1 MANEIELMVSIR
13 RQGDAGVLRRG
24 DVMTCRLAGGKWG
37 TQELKTHQVV
47 LWPGE
52 NPTELEENASM
63 LLQAILHK
71 KADWGEPNPRVDY
84 PFCEIVHETPEDDNG
99 SPMVDFDNQPI
110 ENVVMTNRSILHFDF
125 TSLPQ
130 GQLDAVLNK
139 SVSAEFISA
148 DDVSVSVDERG
159 VDKREP
165 SQRGKKSHRNNASA
179 NPVLHANDALRRD
192 ETTDTIEFLSRKV
205 EPIKSWRV

>member
-13 RQGDAGVLRRG
+13 RQGDSGVLRRG

-52 NPTELEENASM
+52 NPTELEENASA

-71 KADWGEPNPRVDY
+71 KAAWGEPNPRVDY

-99 SPMVDFDNQPI
+99 SPVVDFDNQPI
-110 ENVVMTNRSILHFDF
+110 ENVVMTNRSVLHFDF

-130 GQLDAVLNK
+130 GQLNAVLSK
-139 SVSAEFISA
+139 TVSAEFISA

-159 VDKREP
+159 IDKREP
-165 SQRGKKSHRNNASA
+165 SQRGKKSHRDNTSA
-179 NPVLHANDALRRD
+179 NPVLHANDLGRHCCTA
-192 ETTDTIEFLSRKV
+192 TTV
-205 EPIKSWRV
+205 